1 MLIGVCCLVMKIG
14 AKMSDASSSFVISVD
29 DVTISTG
36 GNDNDKDDKS
46 NDAKKRRE
54 PIRLHMQFLLA
65 FGSGIIPDAIFAR

>member
-1 MLIGVCCLVMKIG
+1 MLIGVCCLVMNS
-14 AKMSDASSSFVISVD
+14 AKTSYASSSIVISVD
-29 DVTISTG
+29 DVAISTG